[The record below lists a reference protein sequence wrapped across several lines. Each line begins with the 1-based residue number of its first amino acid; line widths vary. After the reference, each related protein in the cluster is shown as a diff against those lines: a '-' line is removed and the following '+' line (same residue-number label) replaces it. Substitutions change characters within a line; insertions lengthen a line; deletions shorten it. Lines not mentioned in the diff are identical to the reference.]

1 MENDNNSLTEDLLV
15 QILFSITCF
24 LSLNVSGYNNTKM
37 TFTRDKSCFGMYFKF
52 VQIAVHV

>member
-1 MENDNNSLTEDLLV
+1 MENDNNSLTEDLLEYY
-15 QILFSITCF
+15 IF